1 MTRTK
6 TKQLVDALQQM
17 VADILSKA
25 QVEKNEGPS
34 RERQRPKWRRMKVQ
48 VEKDKGPS
56 GEGRKAQVEKD
67 ERPKWRRM
75 KAQVEK
81 DESPETEALPR
92 ILIFAKGPCQICSIF
107 FISNYFHYNFWPKLF

>member
-67 ERPKWRRM
+67 E
-75 KAQVEK
+75 
-81 DESPETEALPR
+81 SPSGEGRKPR
-92 ILIFAKGPCQICSIF
+92 GRGTTKTINCC
-107 FISNYFHYNFWPKLF
+107 